1 MPGESSRPSCLRRR
15 KSMRKR
21 FVFLFVLCFVLC
33 CSCSFARQKKDAP
46 SLEEMAGAMIMTGF
60 QGTSAPPS
68 VLEAVAR
75 GRIGGII
82 LFDKGKKAGESYN
95 IESPAQ
101 LRALVS
107 SLQHAAPRTLLV
119 AVDQEGGRVRRLKA
133 ERGFFALPSAETM
146 GRMKEAEV
154 RDLGFRAGREMAAL
168 GINVDLAPVVDLRI
182 SPESPGLGDAGRL
195 FGSDPA
201 LVTRQALAF
210 GEGLYRAGV
219 LPALKHFPGLGSAGK
234 DSHHDLPDVTASW
247 SEKELL
253 PYREAFR
260 TDWPGMV
267 LVAHIHHRGM
277 DERLPSSLSPAVI
290 DGLLRRE
297 LGWDGVVISDDLQ
310 MGAVYKG
317 RSLEERVRLAILAG
331 NDILLFGNYLKPD
344 PMLHEKVF
352 QAVLDLVRSGEVSRE
367 RLEASWRRIE
377 TMKAKLAGAR
387 L

>member
-1 MPGESSRPSCLRRR
+1 
-15 KSMRKR
+15 MRKR

-33 CSCSFARQKKDAP
+33 CSCSFARQKKEAP

-68 VLEAVAR
+68 VLGAVAR

-260 TDWPGMV
+260 TGWPGMV